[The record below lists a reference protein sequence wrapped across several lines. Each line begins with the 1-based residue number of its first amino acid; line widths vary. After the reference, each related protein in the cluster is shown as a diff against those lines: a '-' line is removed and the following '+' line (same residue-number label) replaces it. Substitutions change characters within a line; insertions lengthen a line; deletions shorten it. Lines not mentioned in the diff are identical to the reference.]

1 MRNNADS
8 TPLHTAAQNGHVQ
21 VAETLLGGGAD
32 VNLLN
37 ADGSTALAVAKE
49 RGHSALAK
57 LLERAA
63 GKAQLGR
70 TLKEMSERDDSTWKV
85 GEMKNALR
93 FSGVDVDSISE
104 KAELLSLTRD
114 LIANPP
120 VAAAVPDISDSI
132 PAPAPAP
139 APAPKPGG
147 RAGGFF
153 AAAGKGKRAPA
164 PVEEEESDEEGKDA
178 VAAGAERA
186 KAAGNEAFGRGD
198 FLKAVKHFGS
208 AIRLAPK
215 NHVLYS
221 NRSGAHASLGNHVEA
236 LSDAENCIK
245 LAPTWAKGYGRQG
258 AALILCGQYKK
269 AVKADTQPPNFAR
282 PHLTEWDAWV
292 HAYTHRRLL
301 KRKVAKY
308 GAMVFM
314 RNKLRQWVGHTRY
327 MQEIEIRIR
336 QAVEHYHRV
345 VMGTLLRSW
354 NRYCRM
360 RGRAVRRQSV
370 YINAWYEWAPRKRRM
385 RLARDAVRA
394 RVLRLRTNRVFR
406 NWATNMHNARLLSTY
421 QTQKIVALTPQV
433 HDALYYAVLSAGYA
447 FARREEHFVAL
458 QCWQRW
464 MALYTYRKRW
474 TRYLFLH
481 RREAARHLSRT
492 VLLAWHYVC
501 GRWDPRAD
509 GISGEPGK

>member
-120 VAAAVPDISDSI
+120 VAAAVPDISDSS

-139 APAPKPGG
+139 ALAPKPGG

-153 AAAGKGKRAPA
+153 AAAAKGKRAPA

-269 AVKADTQPPNFAR
+269 AVKAYKAGLEIEPGNAGLTKGLEDLRASLREGEVPDANGGDQPKAAPKPAAAPKASAPPKAAAAGGGGGGVSASLPIGQQWIEHAKRSDRAAMEALLAQDASLITYKAR
-282 PHLTEWDAWV
+282 
-292 HAYTHRRLL
+292 
-301 KRKVAKY
+301 
-308 GAMVFM
+308 GI
-314 RNKLRQWVGHTRY
+314 GHTAMHWAASTGDRPMMEWLVSLNADVNARNSSDATPLHTAAGSGQAMSVEWLLAHGADGTLANDDGLTPADAARKKDRLDLASTIERY
-327 MQEIEIRIR
+327 M
-336 QAVEHYHRV
+336 ASPPVAAPPPTEH
-345 VMGTLLRSW
+345 
-354 NRYCRM
+354 
-360 RGRAVRRQSV
+360 
-370 YINAWYEWAPRKRRM
+370 
-385 RLARDAVRA
+385 
-394 RVLRLRTNRVFR
+394 
-406 NWATNMHNARLLSTY
+406 
-421 QTQKIVALTPQV
+421 
-433 HDALYYAVLSAGYA
+433 
-447 FARREEHFVAL
+447 EEEV
-458 QCWQRW
+458 
-464 MALYTYRKRW
+464 
-474 TRYLFLH
+474 
-481 RREAARHLSRT
+481 
-492 VLLAWHYVC
+492 
-501 GRWDPRAD
+501 D
-509 GISGEPGK
+509 